1 VTQGTSA
8 AFFSYGRED
17 SDFALQ
23 LAGDLKAAGAS
34 VWLDQLDIV
43 PGQRWDR
50 AVEDALA
57 NCPRML
63 VILSPASVNSTNV
76 MDEVSFALEEKK
88 TVIPVVYRDCTIPFR
103 LRRVQ
108 YVDFRHD
115 YARGLKELRKTL
127 ALEQKAGQS
136 TPAISDIPSLSD
148 AINVTEIDQRES
160 TPEAHRRKAAED
172 ATQDDVR
179 HTMPCLLLDMTEVAG
194 PMIRCLLR
202 AAAVGEIP
210 GQQKVC
216 AFHPVSIQNPK

>member
-1 VTQGTSA
+1 MAGPTGHRSGSA
-8 AFFSYGRED
+8 LGPRSRRRFGQLPANVGHSFPRLSQFDQCHGRSIFRIRGKEN
-17 SDFALQ
+17 L
-23 LAGDLKAAGAS
+23 
-34 VWLDQLDIV
+34 
-43 PGQRWDR
+43 
-50 AVEDALA
+50 
-57 NCPRML
+57 
-63 VILSPASVNSTNV
+63 
-76 MDEVSFALEEKK
+76 
-88 TVIPVVYRDCTIPFR
+88 IPVVYRDCTIPFR